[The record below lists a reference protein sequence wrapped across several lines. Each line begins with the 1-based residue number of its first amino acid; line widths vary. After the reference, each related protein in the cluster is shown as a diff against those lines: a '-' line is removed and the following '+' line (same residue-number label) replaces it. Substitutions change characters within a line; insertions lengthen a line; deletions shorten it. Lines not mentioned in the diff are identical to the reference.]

1 MSDQLDTGRC
11 YHAVIYPWI
20 STSWTLIACHR
31 ARHLRSPSLIHPKS
45 ISQLFDFVWIR
56 FSRCFLAIKMLVNK
70 HVTDQLFGR
79 IPWPLRCTLEIDP
92 TVLNSNLSLTRKKI
106 SLDKTRDN
114 TPLHPL
120 LRSSHCHVSKSHF
133 VKRCWT
139 NHTHQV
145 ALFVSLFHHWI
156 NQIPDSNLFL
166 YVIIHKM
173 FNRISSVIIWT
184 I

>member
-56 FSRCFLAIKMLVNK
+56 FSRCFLAIKMLVNT

-79 IPWPLRCTLEIDP
+79 IPWPPRCTLEMDP

-106 SLDKTRDN
+106 SLDKTQDN

-120 LRSSHCHVSKSHF
+120 LKSSHCLLVSRILSRDVEQITLIKWLCLYPCSIIELIKSPILIF
-133 VKRCWT
+133 SCT
-139 NHTHQV
+139 
-145 ALFVSLFHHWI
+145 
-156 NQIPDSNLFL
+156 
-166 YVIIHKM
+166 
-173 FNRISSVIIWT
+173 
-184 I
+184 

>member
-1 MSDQLDTGRC
+1 MTKCCYNDQLDTGRC

-56 FSRCFLAIKMLVNK
+56 FSRCFLAIKMLVNT

-92 TVLNSNLSLTRKKI
+92 TVLNSNLSLIRKKI

-120 LRSSHCHVSKSHF
+120 LKSSHCLLVSRILSRDVEQITLIKWLCLYPCSIIELIKSPILIF
-133 VKRCWT
+133 SCT
-139 NHTHQV
+139 
-145 ALFVSLFHHWI
+145 
-156 NQIPDSNLFL
+156 
-166 YVIIHKM
+166 
-173 FNRISSVIIWT
+173 
-184 I
+184 

>member
-31 ARHLRSPSLIHPKS
+31 ARHLRSQSLIHPKS

-56 FSRCFLAIKMLVNK
+56 FSRCFLAIKMLVNT

-120 LRSSHCHVSKSHF
+120 LKSSHCLLVSRILSRDVEQITLIKWLCLYPCSIIELIKSPILIF
-133 VKRCWT
+133 SCT
-139 NHTHQV
+139 
-145 ALFVSLFHHWI
+145 
-156 NQIPDSNLFL
+156 
-166 YVIIHKM
+166 
-173 FNRISSVIIWT
+173 
-184 I
+184 

>member
-1 MSDQLDTGRC
+1 MSDQLDTGRY

-31 ARHLRSPSLIHPKS
+31 ARHLRSLIHPKS

-56 FSRCFLAIKMLVNK
+56 FSRCFLAIKMLVNT

-114 TPLHPL
+114 TPLHPQL
-120 LRSSHCHVSKSHF
+120 KSSHCLLVSRILSRDVEQITLIKWLCLYPCSIIELIKSPILIF
-133 VKRCWT
+133 SCT
-139 NHTHQV
+139 
-145 ALFVSLFHHWI
+145 
-156 NQIPDSNLFL
+156 
-166 YVIIHKM
+166 
-173 FNRISSVIIWT
+173 
-184 I
+184 

>member
-1 MSDQLDTGRC
+1 METSNELQWLSVATMSDQLDTGRC

-31 ARHLRSPSLIHPKS
+31 ASHLRSPSLIHPKS
-45 ISQLFDFVWIR
+45 ISQLLDFVWIR

-79 IPWPLRCTLEIDP
+79 IPWPPRCTLEMDP

-106 SLDKTRDN
+106 SLDKTQDN

-120 LRSSHCHVSKSHF
+120 LKSSHCLLVSRILSRDVEQITLIKWLCLYPCSIIELIKSPILIF
-133 VKRCWT
+133 SCT
-139 NHTHQV
+139 
-145 ALFVSLFHHWI
+145 
-156 NQIPDSNLFL
+156 
-166 YVIIHKM
+166 
-173 FNRISSVIIWT
+173 
-184 I
+184 

>member
-31 ARHLRSPSLIHPKS
+31 AIHLRSPSLIHPKS

-56 FSRCFLAIKMLVNK
+56 FSRCFLAIKMLVNT

-79 IPWPLRCTLEIDP
+79 IPWPLRCTLEMDP
-92 TVLNSNLSLTRKKI
+92 PVLNSNLSLTRKKI

-114 TPLHPL
+114 TPLHPQL
-120 LRSSHCHVSKSHF
+120 KSSHCLLVSRILSRDVEQITLIKWLCLYPCSIIELIKSPILIF
-133 VKRCWT
+133 SCT
-139 NHTHQV
+139 
-145 ALFVSLFHHWI
+145 
-156 NQIPDSNLFL
+156 
-166 YVIIHKM
+166 
-173 FNRISSVIIWT
+173 
-184 I
+184 

>member
-79 IPWPLRCTLEIDP
+79 IPWPLRCTLEMDP
-92 TVLNSNLSLTRKKI
+92 TVLNSNLILTRKKI

-114 TPLHPL
+114 TPLHPQL
-120 LRSSHCHVSKSHF
+120 KSSHCLLVSRILSRDVEQITLIKWLCLYPCSIIELIKSPILIF
-133 VKRCWT
+133 SCT
-139 NHTHQV
+139 
-145 ALFVSLFHHWI
+145 
-156 NQIPDSNLFL
+156 
-166 YVIIHKM
+166 
-173 FNRISSVIIWT
+173 
-184 I
+184 

>member
-31 ARHLRSPSLIHPKS
+31 ARHLRSPSLIHPKN

-56 FSRCFLAIKMLVNK
+56 FSRCFLAIKMLVNT

-79 IPWPLRCTLEIDP
+79 IPWPLRCTLEMDP

-114 TPLHPL
+114 TPLHPQL
-120 LRSSHCHVSKSHF
+120 KSSHCLLVSRILSRDVEQITLIKWLCLYPCSIIELIKSPILIF
-133 VKRCWT
+133 SCT
-139 NHTHQV
+139 
-145 ALFVSLFHHWI
+145 
-156 NQIPDSNLFL
+156 
-166 YVIIHKM
+166 
-173 FNRISSVIIWT
+173 
-184 I
+184 

>member
-79 IPWPLRCTLEIDP
+79 IPWPLRCTLEMDP

-114 TPLHPL
+114 TPLHPQL
-120 LRSSHCHVSKSHF
+120 KSSHCLLVSRILSRDVEQITLIKWLCLYPCSIIELIKSPILIF
-133 VKRCWT
+133 SCT
-139 NHTHQV
+139 
-145 ALFVSLFHHWI
+145 
-156 NQIPDSNLFL
+156 
-166 YVIIHKM
+166 
-173 FNRISSVIIWT
+173 
-184 I
+184 